1 MQVTPLVFTD
11 AEQAE
16 MAFYRAFEANDLAA
30 MMAVWD
36 DAEDIVCIH
45 PMGPALTGRNAVIDS
60 WREILSGGVAMRF
73 SLEKVQT
80 YVADNLSIHL
90 LNEHIDIASG
100 NPVAPMA
107 ATNIYRLSPLGWR
120 LVSHHASPNPG
131 THTARTN
138 LQLH

>member
-90 LNEHIDIASG
+90 LNEHIDVASG

>member
-1 MQVTPLVFTD
+1 MQITPPLFTG
-11 AEQAE
+11 AAQAE

-80 YVADNLSIHL
+80 YVGNNLSIHL

-100 NPVAPMA
+100 NRVAPMA
-107 ATNIYRLSPLGWR
+107 ATNIYRLSAHGWR

-131 THTARTN
+131 THTARTS

>member
-1 MQVTPLVFTD
+1 MNSPLFD
-11 AEQAE
+11 SAELAE

-45 PMGPALTGRNAVIDS
+45 PMGPALSGRGAVIDS

-80 YVADNLSIHL
+80 YTADNLSIHL

-100 NPVAPMA
+100 NRVAPMA
-107 ATNIYRLSPLGWR
+107 ATNIYRLSAQGWR

-131 THTARTN
+131 NHTARTN

>member
-1 MQVTPLVFTD
+1 MNSPLFD
-11 AEQAE
+11 SAELAE

-30 MMAVWD
+30 MMALWD

-45 PMGPALTGRNAVIDS
+45 PMGPPLSGRGAVIDS

-80 YVADNLSIHL
+80 YTADNLSIHL

-100 NPVAPMA
+100 NRVAPMA
-107 ATNIYRLSPLGWR
+107 ATNIYRLSAQGWHM
-120 LVSHHASPNPG
+120 VSHHASPNPG
-131 THTARTN
+131 NHTARTS

>member
-1 MQVTPLVFTD
+1 MNSPLFD
-11 AEQAE
+11 SAELAE

-36 DAEDIVCIH
+36 DADDIVCIH
-45 PMGPALTGRNAVIDS
+45 PMGPPLNGRNAVIDS

-80 YVADNLSIHL
+80 YTADNLSIHL
-90 LNEHIDIASG
+90 LNERIDIASG
-100 NPVAPMA
+100 NRVAPMA
-107 ATNIYRLSPLGWR
+107 ATNIYRLSAQGWHM
-120 LVSHHASPNPG
+120 VSHHASPNPG
-131 THTARTN
+131 NHTARTS

>member
-1 MQVTPLVFTD
+1 MNSPLFD
-11 AEQAE
+11 SAELAE

-45 PMGPALTGRNAVIDS
+45 PMGPALSGRGAVIDS

-80 YVADNLSIHL
+80 YTANNLSIHL

-100 NPVAPMA
+100 NRVAPMA
-107 ATNIYRLSPLGWR
+107 ATNI
-120 LVSHHASPNPG
+120 
-131 THTARTN
+131 
-138 LQLH
+138 

>member
-1 MQVTPLVFTD
+1 MNSPLFD
-11 AEQAE
+11 SAELAE
-16 MAFYRAFEANDLAA
+16 MALYRAFEANDLAA

-36 DAEDIVCIH
+36 DADDIVCIH
-45 PMGPALTGRNAVIDS
+45 PMGPPLKGRNAVIDS

-80 YVADNLSIHL
+80 YTADNLSIHL

-100 NPVAPMA
+100 NRVAPMA
-107 ATNIYRLSPLGWR
+107 ATNIYRLSAQGWHM
-120 LVSHHASPNPG
+120 VSHHASPNPG
-131 THTARTN
+131 NHTARTS

>member
-1 MQVTPLVFTD
+1 MQITPPLFTG
-11 AEQAE
+11 AAQAE

-100 NPVAPMA
+100 NRVAPMA
-107 ATNIYRLSPLGWR
+107 ATNIYRLSAHGWR

-131 THTARTN
+131 TNTARTS